1 MDFLIDNLFFNVIKK
16 LYFYINKK
24 KITIFTKKNQKK
36 NEKNK
41 KKLINIQKKMSRV
54 KKTTVTK
61 TTVTKTTS
69 GGSFDPKNYEKNGL
83 TADEV
88 IEIKEAFDLFD
99 SDKSGQID
107 TNELKQA
114 LQNLGIDAK
123 NQTLQNMLADIDKN
137 GSGDIDF
144 DEFIDMMTAK
154 MSDKDTREDLQK
166 VFDLFLGD
174 DDGDKIELKHLK
186 RVVKELNENLSDDEL
201 NEMITRADTD
211 RDGKVSFEEF
221 YNIMTKK
228 I

>member
-1 MDFLIDNLFFNVIKK
+1 
-16 LYFYINKK
+16 
-24 KITIFTKKNQKK
+24 
-36 NEKNK
+36 
-41 KKLINIQKKMSRV
+41 MSRV

-61 TTVTKTTS
+61 TTVTKTSS
-69 GGSFDPKNYEKNGL
+69 GGFDPKNYEKNGL

-174 DDGDKIELKHLK
+174 DDADKIEIKHLK

-221 YNIMTKK
+221 CNIMTKK

>member
-1 MDFLIDNLFFNVIKK
+1 
-16 LYFYINKK
+16 
-24 KITIFTKKNQKK
+24 
-36 NEKNK
+36 
-41 KKLINIQKKMSRV
+41 MSRV

-61 TTVTKTTS
+61 TSS
-69 GGSFDPKNYEKNGL
+69 GGFDPKNYEKNGL

-174 DDGDKIELKHLK
+174 DDADKIEIKHLK